1 MQLCCILCR
10 RPADQLLTLIVS
22 TKDVILPMS
31 GLVSLRHSA
40 FVLPA
45 PRDVVK
51 LLKSFPIRLSMKH
64 DCFYGR
70 LEFVLFCGVFE
81 ARELTKS
88 LENRRDLLAIFGPL
102 LEFMNLFELW

>member
-1 MQLCCILCR
+1 MVVELIERSSSSKPCSFVVFFVG
-10 RPADQLLTLIVS
+10 DQQMTLIVS

-64 DCFYGR
+64 D
-70 LEFVLFCGVFE
+70 
-81 ARELTKS
+81 
-88 LENRRDLLAIFGPL
+88 
-102 LEFMNLFELW
+102 